1 MSQISTGESASE
13 RWTGGTADQSV
24 AGATK
29 NANSQKKRVAVPPG
43 LRHSVRKALSGSTCV
58 ARRAGKKQ
66 ASIAAAASRAPDMT
80 NANGSLGL
88 T

>member
-1 MSQISTGESASE
+1 MAEANHRVGQ
-13 RWTGGTADQSV
+13 RRRCN
-24 AGATK
+24 K
-29 NANSQKKRVAVPPG
+29 NANKVRRNKLLRRLG
-43 LRHSVRKALSGSTCV
+43 LRHSVRNALSGSTCV

-80 NANGSLGL
+80 KANGSLGL